1 MYNMKID
8 MKLHEKCSP
17 KNIHKQYLYT
27 YTELCSTA
35 HILQLYNEEKFDN
48 STNNSHQ
55 KNIIIRSKR
64 VNKIQKNNMKKK
76 KKKKEEEKGE
86 KKVPSIFHIPRNIN

>member
-1 MYNMKID
+1 

-17 KNIHKQYLYT
+17 KNVVHKQYLY
-27 YTELCSTA
+27 YPELCSTA

-55 KNIIIRSKR
+55 KKHN
-64 VNKIQKNNMKKK
+64 NKK
-76 KKKKEEEKGE
+76 
-86 KKVPSIFHIPRNIN
+86 